1 MEKIKKVYGIILQKI
16 SYNIVQAYNIKHVK
30 NLTQIKKYVIIL
42 KMSLEGGIFI
52 KRNSNEKASLSIL
65 KVSII
70 SLILVFA
77 LGIGVRAVNT
87 EISSVKI
94 VLSNNYEL
102 NILTNKTSV
111 REILEDNHIIVLEDE
126 KVVPSL
132 DEQISEDK
140 TIVITG
146 KSSA

>member
-1 MEKIKKVYGIILQKI
+1 MTCSL
-16 SYNIVQAYNIKHVK
+16 
-30 NLTQIKKYVIIL
+30 KYVIIL

-52 KRNSNEKASLSIL
+52 NKKSNEKASISIL

-70 SLILVFA
+70 SLILIFA

-102 NILTNKTSV
+102 NILTNKTNV
-111 REILEDNHIIVLEDE
+111 KEILEDNHIIVLENE
-126 KVVPSL
+126 KVVPGL
-132 DEQISEDK
+132 EEQLAEDK
-140 TIVITG
+140 TIVITN
-146 KSSA
+146 KSSKTTDIIKLAEENQEVSIEQ